1 MSTTTRHAV
10 SAGEEI
16 SLEDRRDRLDVALRP
31 SVFFEGTRYGLADTG
46 TVIGS
51 AADAG
56 VRIDSP
62 RAAGRHAVIT
72 RGSDGAAWIEDASG
86 IGLLV
91 NGEVLTGKTRRLR
104 GGDRISI
111 GGRHM
116 FFTDGTEGL
125 LPTVGT
131 RATDHDRLVIGSA
144 EDCDVILDHPSVS
157 PVHAVLEHR
166 GGGAFLRDHS
176 AARTLLVNGQPPS
189 PGGLEPGSE
198 LAIGPYRLVFDGR
211 TMIKRRVAG
220 LRLDVCGVAKRIGRR
235 TILHPTTFSVAPGEL
250 VAIIGASGTGKS
262 TLLRMLAATDVPDSG
277 VVALGGEPIVAR
289 RQDVGYVPQDE
300 IVHRELSVG
309 EALQFAAA
317 LRMPADAD
325 ESRVADAARSIA
337 QDLGLAEH
345 GETLVGNLSGGQR
358 KRVGVATEL
367 VNEPAILLLDEPT
380 TGLDAGLERKAMRL
394 FRHLAGGQRSVV
406 LVTHSTR
413 NLDLCDRVLILG
425 PGGRAC
431 FFGRPDEAR
440 RFFDVAE
447 LAEVYDALEATPS
460 ETWAMAFEADPRRR
474 REHAETELA
483 ASAVSGPAIPR
494 RRRRLGLIREFATLT
509 ARYARVFTRD
519 RKNLFLLLAQAPILG
534 LLAALIFP
542 SGAFDSVDRARDA
555 TNLIFLLTTIAVW
568 LGAISAS
575 REVVRERALLLRET
589 AIGVRT
595 SAYLASKLVVLG
607 GLVSL
612 QVTAMA
618 LCAFALQPPDVGLA
632 AVGGMLACLLIAGW
646 VAVTLGL
653 MISACATTEN
663 QATSLI
669 PLTLIPQLLLGGAI
683 VTVASMSVAMQGVAS
698 LVFTRWFFAGTGS
711 AYDLSER
718 IAEDP
723 VFGAVNTYGSSFFSL
738 PLTNVLAIGAAFAG
752 TMLLITALLIHRRGR
767 PSSSPGSR
775 S

>member
-1 MSTTTRHAV
+1 M
-10 SAGEEI
+10 
-16 SLEDRRDRLDVALRP
+16 RP
-31 SVFFEGTRYGLADTG
+31 SVFFEGTRYRLTDMGL
-46 TVIGS
+46 VIGS
-51 AADAG
+51 AAGAG
-56 VRIDSP
+56 LRIDSS
-62 RAAGRHAVIT
+62 RAADRHAVVT
-72 RGSDGAAWIEDASG
+72 RGSDGAVRIEDVSG
-86 IGLLV
+86 VGLLV
-91 NGEVLTGKTRRLR
+91 NGEVLTGGTRRLR

-111 GGRHM
+111 AGRHM
-116 FFTDGTEGL
+116 FVTDGTEGL
-125 LPTVGT
+125 MPTVG
-131 RATDHDRLVIGSA
+131 RSGTDHDRLVIGSGD
-144 EDCDVILDHPSVS
+144 DCDVILDHPSVS

-166 GGGAFLRDHS
+166 RGGAFIRDHS
-176 AARTLLVNGQPPS
+176 AARTLLVDGRPPT
-189 PGGLEPGSE
+189 PGALEPGSE

-211 TMIKRRVAG
+211 TLIKRRTGG
-220 LRLDVCGVAKRIGRR
+220 LRLDVCDVAKRIGRR
-235 TILHPTTFSVAPGEL
+235 TILHPTTFSVAPGEF
-250 VAIIGASGTGKS
+250 VAIIGASGTGKT
-262 TLLRMLAATDVPDSG
+262 TLLRMLAATDGPDSG
-277 VVALGGEPIVAR
+277 IVALGGEPIAVR

-309 EALQFAAA
+309 EALHFAAA

-325 ESRVADAARSIA
+325 ERRIAAAARAIA

-394 FRHLAGGQRSVV
+394 FRQLAGGQRSVV

-413 NLDLCDRVLILG
+413 NLDFCDRVLILG

-447 LAEVYDALEATPS
+447 LPEVYDALEAAPS
-460 ETWAMAFEADPRRR
+460 ETWATAFEAHPRRSQER
-474 REHAETELA
+474 AETELA

-494 RRRRLGLIREFATLT
+494 RRRRRALPREFATLVS
-509 ARYARVFTRD
+509 RYARVFTRD

-542 SGAFDSVDRARDA
+542 SGALDSVDRARDA

-589 AIGVRT
+589 AIGVRA

-607 GLVSL
+607 GVVTL

-618 LCAFALQPPDVGLA
+618 LCAFALQPPDVGLT
-632 AVGGMLACLLIAGW
+632 AVCGMLACLLIAGW
-646 VAVTLGL
+646 VAVALGL
-653 MISACATTEN
+653 MISAYATTEN

-669 PLTLIPQLLLGGAI
+669 PLTVIPQLLLGGAM
-683 VTVASMSVAMQGVAS
+683 VTVASMSAPMQGVAS

-723 VFGAVNTYGSSFFSL
+723 IFGAVNTYGSSFFSI
-738 PLTNVLAIGAAFAG
+738 PLANVLAIGAAFAG
-752 TMLLITALLIHRRGR
+752 GMLLVTALLIRRRGR
-767 PSSSPGSR
+767 PGSSPEAR